1 MNSAIRLTLTALL
14 IISITSCGSILA
26 PQPDRTQFFVLA
38 ASADS
43 VAAGSRAFSASG
55 PLVGVGPVLI
65 PDYLQR
71 SAIATRV
78 GRSQVRYSHVNRW
91 AEPLEECLPRVLAQ
105 DLSNSLSS
113 NRVILFPWPGN
124 IRVDYQVQVNVERF
138 ELTSQGQAV
147 LAARWLISDPQT
159 GKIIAAG
166 DAQESQSAGTD
177 AAAGTAAL
185 SQALA
190 AMSESLASRIL
201 ELSRAAQQT
210 SR

>member
-1 MNSAIRLTLTALL
+1 
-14 IISITSCGSILA
+14 
-26 PQPDRTQFFVLA
+26 
-38 ASADS
+38 
-43 VAAGSRAFSASG
+43 
-55 PLVGVGPVLI
+55 VLI

-91 AEPLEECLPRVLAQ
+91 AEPLEECFPRVLAQ

-113 NRVILFPWPGN
+113 SRVILFPWPGN
-124 IRVDYQVQVNVERF
+124 IRVDYQVQVSVERF

-159 GKIIAAG
+159 GKIIVSG

-177 AAAGTAAL
+177 AATGTAAL

-190 AMSESLASRIL
+190 AMSESLALRIAQL
-201 ELSRAAQQT
+201 PHAAQQARRRAFAASEAVFSFIGEPVH
-210 SR
+210 SRARVPAI